1 MAIIRSLAIGK
12 ARKSAGNLTFAT
24 IQGRTIAREKPAF
37 VKNPKTPKQLEQ
49 RSKMSKTVAA
59 YRAFGGMVKQYF
71 TTLPK
76 YTSQYN
82 EFVSRNISIA
92 DQFVVDEE
100 TGNVSNIV
108 GATVARGSIQLVHQY
123 PLENNQSGIMEGYLM
138 TTPGFTAVEGDQ
150 LIYLGFDSVEN
161 KLISLVENLEQGYLD
176 NFNDGKSYSFDVTL
190 GPNELTCVAVV
201 YYSPS
206 RNMSSTAQLVEPV
219 RS

>member
-37 VKNPKTPKQLEQ
+37 VRNPNTPKQLAQ

-59 YRAFGGMVKQYF
+59 YRAFGGMVKKYF

-82 EFVSRNISIA
+82 EFVSRNISVA
-92 DQFVVDEE
+92 ENYVVDEE
-100 TGNVSNIV
+100 TGKVSNIV
-108 GATVARGSIQLVHQY
+108 GTTVSRGSVQMDVYSKPKAYGEDTLAG
-123 PLENNQSGIMEGYLM
+123 SAIMS
-138 TTPGFTAVEGDQ
+138 PGFTAVEGDQ
-150 LIYLGFDSVEN
+150 IITVAFDGSSNTLKTVVQV
-161 KLISLVENLEQGYLD
+161 LSQMDLD
-176 NFNDGKSYSFDVTL
+176 DINAGNGVDVTADINTANL
-190 GPNELTCVAVV
+190 VCAAYV

-206 RNMSSTAQLVEPV
+206 RNISSTAQLEELEA
-219 RS
+219 